1 MGFENMPKELQTCKR
16 RGFETRTKDEL
27 REFQRKSRP
36 KAIRNRSNNKSLR
49 ESVMNA
55 IREPSVEDPTKTNG
69 DIIAGKMVKQS
80 KEGDVPSTKLV
91 AQITGDLAPKQVEV
105 GGIADGTPIQHMD
118 LSNISDE
125 ELHKMLGD

>member
-16 RGFETRTKDEL
+16 RGFETRTKEEL
-27 REFQRKSRP
+27 REFQRKG
-36 KAIRNRSNNKSLR
+36 RSKTARTLANKKTLR
-49 ESVMNA
+49 ESMMNA
-55 IREPSVEDPTKTNG
+55 IQEPSAEDPTKTNG
-69 DIIAGKMVKQS
+69 DIIAGKMVEQA
-80 KEGDVPSTKLV
+80 KEGDVSSTKLA

-118 LSNISDE
+118 FSSVSDE